1 MRRLLTIDGRHPKE
15 PAILPIVHLWLFR
28 FYTFGL
34 LFGSAICLGAFLFLR
49 FFRTHDIRVNP
60 KILCPLLIGS
70 GLVGAKLDNALVL
83 AMHILHGSP
92 FRATLAEFFTSG
104 YTYFGGLIAGI
115 LASAI
120 YVQVNHLPWLRFSDS
135 LYSIAPAYALGRV
148 GCFLAGDGDYGPP
161 SSVPWAVAF
170 PHGFVPTL
178 DRVHPTMLYN
188 ASWELAIFAL
198 LTWVDRRRHR
208 PGTLLGLYLLFTA
221 TGRFL
226 FEFLS
231 RNPAL
236 VLHLT
241 EAQFVSLALFL
252 AGNTIIVFVS
262 MKESDAPSRALGK
275 A

>member
-1 MRRLLTIDGRHPKE
+1 MSRLLTIDGRHPKE
-15 PAILPIVHLWLFR
+15 PAILPIVHLGLFR

-135 LYSIAPAYALGRV
+135 LYSIALAYALGRV

-161 SSVPWAVAF
+161 PRSPGLSHSPTDSSLPSTAC
-170 PHGFVPTL
+170 T
-178 DRVHPTMLYN
+178 
-188 ASWELAIFAL
+188 
-198 LTWVDRRRHR
+198 R
-208 PGTLLGLYLLFTA
+208 PCSTT
-221 TGRFL
+221 
-226 FEFLS
+226 
-231 RNPAL
+231 PAG
-236 VLHLT
+236 
-241 EAQFVSLALFL
+241 S
-252 AGNTIIVFVS
+252 
-262 MKESDAPSRALGK
+262 
-275 A
+275 